1 MYVGMK
7 KFLGVK
13 KNSIDKAYLV
23 VGIVQPKMFFGENL
37 SVLCFTAG
45 FLFGL
50 RKQVEKNLIYA
61 TYTHWWYNRRNI
73 HCRMMAARYEVT
85 E

>member
-1 MYVGMK
+1 MFGEE
-7 KFLGVK
+7 K

-50 RKQVEKNLIYA
+50 HGNKSKKNLIYA
-61 TYTHWWYNRRNI
+61 TYADDTIEETY
-73 HCRMMAARYEVT
+73 ARYEAT

>member
-50 RKQVEKNLIYA
+50 RKQVRKKI
-61 TYTHWWYNRRNI
+61 
-73 HCRMMAARYEVT
+73 
-85 E
+85 